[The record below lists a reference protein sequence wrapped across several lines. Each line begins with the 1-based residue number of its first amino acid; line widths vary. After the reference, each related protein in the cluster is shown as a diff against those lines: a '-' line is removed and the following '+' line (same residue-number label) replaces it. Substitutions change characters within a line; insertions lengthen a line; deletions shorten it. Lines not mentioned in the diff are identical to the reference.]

1 MPPRIER
8 LLSVL
13 LTIAALVIA
22 AGVARR
28 EFFGSSA
35 PRAPMNEGR
44 QVLVDEAEWRS
55 FFEHGV
61 LSGDLDAPVQL
72 VQFADLECP
81 ACRDFEM
88 KTLSAVRERYGAR
101 LATVYVH
108 FPLPYHRF
116 ARIAAQ
122 AAECAEVQGRF
133 VPFVSRVYARQD
145 SIGLKPWTS
154 YAVESEVPDTVAF
167 SRCLAADD
175 PVPRIA
181 GGFEL
186 GQQLQVRGTPT
197 VIVNGWRFE
206 SPPSLADLT
215 RTIEEL
221 LDGRRPSLAV
231 GPDS

>member
-1 MPPRIER
+1 MIYDSGWRASFE
-8 LLSVL
+8 
-13 LTIAALVIA
+13 TGIAS
-22 AGVARR
+22 GVAN
-28 EFFGSSA
+28 A
-35 PRAPMNEGR
+35 PI
-44 QVLVDEAEWRS
+44 
-55 FFEHGV
+55 
-61 LSGDLDAPVQL
+61 QL

-88 KTLSAVRERYGAR
+88 KTLSAARERYGER

-116 ARIAAQ
+116 ARVAAQ
-122 AAECAEVQGRF
+122 ASECAEVQGRF

-154 YAVESEVPDTVAF
+154 YAVEAEVPDTLAF
-167 SRCLAADD
+167 SRCLATDN

-186 GQQLQVRGTPT
+186 GHQLQVRGTPT